1 MMHDLTFVAVIE
13 SSYSSPFSVSFLSLL
28 LSFLQSLFVRIG
40 EMNVPLTLKMG
51 IVMGV
56 LDG

>member
-1 MMHDLTFVAVIE
+1 MIYDLTFVAVIE
-13 SSYSSPFSVSFLSLL
+13 SGYSSPFSVSFLSLL

>member
-13 SSYSSPFSVSFLSLL
+13 SGYSSPYSVSILSLL

-40 EMNVPLTLKMG
+40 EMNVPLSLKMG